1 MSDNKKALL
10 VFGLFILACSVDS
23 LLKSMGL

>member
-10 VFGLFILACSVDS
+10 AFGLFILACSVDS
-23 LLKSMGL
+23 LLMGVGL